1 MIVFYNLHNVPK
13 NINYPDIY
21 FTPEYGKA
29 CEYSDNAIWELCQ
42 YKDLIYVYLKKNY
55 TFEKITYYDL
65 ITPYGYSGYFYE
77 KEETL
82 EEFIPIFREEAKK
95 KKYLTEVIRQNPYL
109 NINISNY
116 YETIVN
122 KTTLGI
128 KLDNFK
134 TFDDYLNNT
143 HRDNKRG
150 YNLAMKSKL
159 ISLLKPFNL
168 ESYEEFK
175 LIYEN
180 TMHNLNSTEYY
191 YFNDNYYNALF
202 DMKEMIYFMNIYKDN
217 MLIASCMLFK
227 FKTFLHYHL
236 GGSLLEF
243 RNLRPNNL
251 LHCNVIKYGMQNN
264 YNLYHLGGGL
274 KDNDSLFEFK
284 NKIANTK
291 FNYTIYKNVLI
302 KEIYDKIKQ
311 VSPENDSFYPIHRKY

>member
-1 MIVFYNLHNVPK
+1 MIIFFNLNNIPT

-42 YKDLIYVYLKKNY
+42 YKDLIYVYLKKEY
-55 TFEKITYYDL
+55 VFENLTYYDL

-77 KEETL
+77 REETL
-82 EEFIPIFREEAKK
+82 DEFIHVFREEAIKRN
-95 KKYLTEVIRQNPYL
+95 YLTEVVRQNPYL
-109 NINISNY
+109 NINISKY
-116 YETIVN
+116 YEPIVN

-128 KLDNFK
+128 NLNNFK

-150 YNLAMKSKL
+150 YNLAIKSKL
-159 ISLLKPFNL
+159 VSLLKPFNL
-168 ESYEEFK
+168 ENYEEFK

-180 TMHNLNSTEYY
+180 TMHNLNSSKYY

-202 DMKEMIYFMNIYKDN
+202 DMKELIYFMDVYKDN
-217 MLIASCMLFK
+217 ILIASCMLFK
-227 FKTFLHYHL
+227 FNNFLHYHL

-243 RNLRPNNL
+243 RNLRPNNF
-251 LHCNVIKYGMQNN
+251 LHCSVIKYGIQNN

-284 NKIANTK
+284 NKIADTK
-291 FNYTIYKNVLI
+291 FNYTIYKHVLNN
-302 KEIYDKIKQ
+302 EIYDKIKK
-311 VSPENDSFYPIHRKY
+311 VSPENGNFFPIHR